1 VMAQDVAVT
10 ILLAIGVGIELIC
23 CIGVL
28 VMRDVF
34 DRLHYTGPAST
45 LGPVALAAAIVIA
58 ESLSSVS
65 LKAVLIAALLLA
77 TNAVLTHATGRAAH
91 IRRHGHRQLSPKGR
105 DEQP

>member
-1 VMAQDVAVT
+1 MVQDVAVT

-58 ESLSSVS
+58 ESFSSVGI
-65 LKAVLIAALLLA
+65 KAVLIAALLLA

-91 IRRHGHRQLSPKGR
+91 IRRYGHWQLLPRRK